1 MVNYSG
7 RVGTTM
13 TEAMDGSGDESTD
26 EFVNYL
32 PGMPRLSREPGR
44 VGRFLVELFRRR
56 RVGAFRVVGRGRN
69 GE

>member
-1 MVNYSG
+1 
-7 RVGTTM
+7 M
-13 TEAMDGSGDESTD
+13 TETMDGRGDESTD

-44 VGRFLVELFRRR
+44 VGRFLVELVRRR
-56 RVGAFRVVGRGRN
+56 RVGSLRVRGHGRN

>member
-1 MVNYSG
+1 
-7 RVGTTM
+7 M

-44 VGRFLVELFRRR
+44 VGRFLVELVRRR
-56 RVGAFRVVGRGRN
+56 RVGALRVVGGGRN

>member
-1 MVNYSG
+1 
-7 RVGTTM
+7 M
-13 TEAMDGSGDESTD
+13 TETMDGRGDESTD

-44 VGRFLVELFRRR
+44 VGRFLVELIRRR
-56 RVGAFRVVGRGRN
+56 RVGSLRVRGHGRN